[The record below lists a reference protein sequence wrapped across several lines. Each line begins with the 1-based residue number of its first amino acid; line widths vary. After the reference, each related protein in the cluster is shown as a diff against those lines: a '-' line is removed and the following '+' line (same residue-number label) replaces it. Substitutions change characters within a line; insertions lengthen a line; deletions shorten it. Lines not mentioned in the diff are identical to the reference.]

1 MYTLRQIKKDGREI
15 NFYLGENYTIYTKEK
30 TPKDIER
37 LIDLWY
43 GKVKPSDEV
52 TFNQVNMT
60 FAFIDSSNINSE
72 IPLLSED
79 DNYIVGVS
87 GKTFQKISI

>member
-1 MYTLRQIKKDGREI
+1 MYTLRQIKQDGREI

-30 TPKDIER
+30 TPKDIKR

-43 GKVKPSDEV
+43 GNVNSSDEV
-52 TFNQVNMT
+52 TLRQIDMT
-60 FAFIDSSNINSE
+60 FAFIDSSNINIE

-79 DNYIVGVS
+79 ENYIVGFL